1 MKRTLLALLLPLLIA
16 PLARAEIGTRD
27 AILAD
32 RADRPLTLR
41 FFYPTTA
48 REGAAMIGDNP
59 ALTGVRAIPGAPI
72 VPGPV
77 PLVIFS
83 HGSGGNLTNQAW
95 LAAALAER
103 GMIAV
108 SLNHPGTTTR
118 DNGPPGSAALWERPA
133 DIRRVI
139 DAVLQAG
146 SAILPPGGQVAPD
159 RIALIGHSLGGFT
172 ALWSLGARFDL
183 ARFEAD
189 CRTPASPAPCRIA
202 KLYHLGKTAEAPAR
216 LAADQREP
224 RLRAAVAL
232 DPGLARAFSP
242 DSLTRVETPLLL
254 IPATAPNPEMPPAAE
269 TGYLAAHLPPANHR
283 VEPLAGAAHFSFLP
297 ECKPGGAALIAA
309 DDPDDA
315 IICRDGPGGN
325 RADLHRRTIALVAD
339 FLEKSGF

>member
-1 MKRTLLALLLPLLIA
+1 MKRVLLALLLPLLAA
-16 PLARAEIGTRD
+16 PLAQAEVGTRD
-27 AILAD
+27 VVLTD

-41 FFYPTTA
+41 LFYPTDA
-48 REGAAMIGDNP
+48 HDGAVMIGDNR
-59 ALTGVRAIPGAPI
+59 ALTGVRAIPEAP
-72 VPGPV
+72 GRGDRV

-118 DNGPPGSAALWERPA
+118 DNGPPRAAALWERPA

-139 DAVLQAG
+139 DAALKPDAG
-146 SAILPPGGQVAPD
+146 ILPPGVTVAAD

-172 ALWSLGARFDL
+172 ALWSLGARFDP

-189 CRTPASPAPCRIA
+189 CRAPASPAPCRIA
-202 KLYHLGKTAEAPAR
+202 KLYKLGDTPQA
-216 LAADQREP
+216 LALLASDQREP

-232 DPGLARAFSP
+232 DPGLARGFSP
-242 DSLTRVETPLLL
+242 ESLKSVETPLLL
-254 IPATAPNPEMPPAAE
+254 IPATAPNPDMPPAAE
-269 TGYLAAHLPPANHR
+269 TGYLASHLPLATHR
-283 VEPLAGAAHFSFLP
+283 VAPLDGAAHFSFLP
-297 ECKPGGAALIAA
+297 DCKPGGAELIAA
-309 DDPDDA
+309 ADPEDA
-315 IICRDGPGGN
+315 IVCRDGPGGD
-325 RADLHRRTIALVAD
+325 RAELHRRTIALVAE